1 MLQKKRLINGKV
13 RVTFRYPAP
22 SGCKQMHLVGDFNGW
37 DKEKHPLQPDGSGN
51 WTIQLDL
58 DDDQTYAYRF
68 LRDGSYWHNDPQADG
83 SATSQH
89 GGQNSLVRLQSI
101 KHPYA
106 RTPYDLLSEPDDP
119 KIGEFTP
126 QAPQSQV
133 HRQQALLI
141 ARRKKDGSAA
151 VQAIS
156 LAARALGYP
165 DRVHTDAFLVS
176 TLSATGDLDAL
187 AEQAKKTPTPPALA
201 NHWTEGL
208 QFWLVPPEVEIRLED
223 IQISPLERYEEPR
236 SELRAVDFDR

>member
-1 MLQKKRLINGKV
+1 MLPKKRLVTGKV
-13 RVTFRYPAP
+13 LVTFKFQAP
-22 SGCKQMHLVGDFNGW
+22 PGCKQVHLAGEFNAW
-37 DKEKHPLQPDGSGN
+37 DKQKHPLQPDGSGC
-51 WTIQLDL
+51 WTIQLEL
-58 DDDQTYAYRF
+58 DDEHSYAYRF
-68 LRDGSYWHNDPQADG
+68 LVDGAHWHNDPLADG
-83 SATSQH
+83 TAPNQH
-89 GGQNSLVRLQSI
+89 GGQNSLVRLYAI

-106 RTPYDLLSEPDDP
+106 RTPYDVLSEPDDP

-133 HRQQALLI
+133 HRQQALLV

-187 AEQAKKTPTPPALA
+187 EEHVKKEPLPPPRSED
-201 NHWTEGL
+201 WTGGL
-208 QFWLVPPEVEIRLED
+208 HFWLEPPEVTVQLEE
-223 IQISPLERYEEPR
+223 IQISGLERYEDPR
-236 SELRAVDFDR
+236 SDLRAVDFDR